1 MFSFTEEFLAKKN
14 VELNVM
20 KPLVIDHLSNLLKQF
35 QNYFLPESDN
45 IKLDWIQNL
54 FAMRQ
59 QSTEHLSPKSQDE
72 PAELSFESKLRLEF
86 SEKSFTF
93 FSLALGQISFII

>member
-14 VELNVM
+14 VETNVM

-35 QNYFLPESDN
+35 QKYFLPELND
-45 IKLDWIQNL
+45 IKLDWIQNP

-59 QSTEHLSPKSQDE
+59 QSTEHLFPKSQEE
-72 PAELSFESKLRLEF
+72 PADLSFESKLRLEF
-86 SEKSFTF
+86 SNKSFTF
-93 FSLALGQISFII
+93 FSLPLGHISIII